1 MIRRTLQSGLVAA
14 VAMFALVPTAAV
26 AADTGQTGS
35 APPVVRT
42 VPHRPHTLFPVPAR
56 HVPVRHR
63 AHHSARSHP
72 SARHLRHT
80 GHARHAQHVR
90 RSTPVA
96 HRRRAVRVVG
106 HVATRHIPLNIRS
119 GPGFGYRVVGHR
131 HLGGRLVV
139 VCKKNGSYVFGNR
152 RWYRLAGGQG
162 YVSAHYVRT
171 RGAVPW
177 C

>member
-72 SARHLRHT
+72 SARHLRHI
-80 GHARHAQHVR
+80 GHARHAQRVR
-90 RSTPVA
+90 RGTPVA